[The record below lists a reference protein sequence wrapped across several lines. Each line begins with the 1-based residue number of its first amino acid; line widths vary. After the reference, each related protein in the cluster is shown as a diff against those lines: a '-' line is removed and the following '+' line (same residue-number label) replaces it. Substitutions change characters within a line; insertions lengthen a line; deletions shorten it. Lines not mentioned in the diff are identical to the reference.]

1 MKQQVLEKLCQ
12 KMHENVQ
19 KTDLFSEVIV
29 TYLDHLLPTRI
40 TKRNIAKLPNKRLC
54 GKKL

>member
-29 TYLDHLLPTRI
+29 LYLDHLLPTRI